1 MVLGRKIGI
10 EKERKT
16 KNNVKKTVDARFSNI
31 FTTAI
36 SSFASLKRNSFARI
50 KTELSCSWDQ
60 ASTCY
65 DFVDV
70 VVAVVAVVAAV
81 VAAVAAVVVV
91 AVPAAQLRQF
101 SFKAGK
107 DYFLISQFDFS
118 TKFRVRIFF

>member
-1 MVLGRKIGI
+1 M
-10 EKERKT
+10 
-16 KNNVKKTVDARFSNI
+16 
-31 FTTAI
+31 

-70 VVAVVAVVAAV
+70 VVAVVAV

>member
-1 MVLGRKIGI
+1 M
-10 EKERKT
+10 
-16 KNNVKKTVDARFSNI
+16 KKTVDARFSNI

-81 VAAVAAVVVV
+81 AVVVV
-91 AVPAAQLRQF
+91 AVAAAQLRQF

>member
-1 MVLGRKIGI
+1 M
-10 EKERKT
+10 
-16 KNNVKKTVDARFSNI
+16 KKTVDARFSNI

-70 VVAVVAVVAAV
+70 VVAVVAVVAVVDVDAV
-81 VAAVAAVVVV
+81 VA
-91 AVPAAQLRQF
+91 AAQLRQF